1 MATHSTVAR
10 RIPQTEESVGPHRVG
25 HDLAA
30 KRTFMAVLG
39 LVAVWLF
46 SGCSKQ
52 GLLSGCSVRAS
63 RHSGFSRCRARALE
77 RAGFSSCSSHALD
90 HRFSGCGSLAWLL
103 HSMWDLTRPGI
114 EPISF
119 ALTGRF
125 FTTELPGKPPSLFK
139 SI

>member
-63 RHSGFSRCRARALE
+63 RHSGFS
-77 RAGFSSCSSHALD
+77 H
-90 HRFSGCGSLAWLL
+90 LL
-103 HSMWDLTRPGI
+103 HFAVSGPDVVSNLFSRPLPHQFLTNAAEGDKIPHDL
-114 EPISF
+114 
-119 ALTGRF
+119 GRRIRK
-125 FTTELPGKPPSLFK
+125 TEAFQFK
-139 SI
+139 NP